1 MSHSYAVI
9 VMLLSNTATFN
20 QWVGTVFRWH
30 VRSWEGPTMPDAA
43 DRSTLMTL
51 CRHWLHRW
59 VRPEIYS
66 LADRLGG
73 LKSTINAAKICIAA
87 VKANGT
93 M

>member
-1 MSHSYAVI
+1 MLVAVD
-9 VMLLSNTATFN
+9 ARPAD
-20 QWVGTVFRWH
+20 RWH

-43 DRSTLMTL
+43 DRSTLMTH
-51 CRHWLHRW
+51 CRHWLPRS

-73 LKSTINAAKICIAA
+73 LKSTINAATICIAA